1 MQASEIGT
9 VAKIVAASSRP
20 MTDHV
25 FIVFLL
31 VFNATK
37 DDHSPTKNSNPR
49 QERHKHN
56 IRTEL
61 KSTPTWRLPENR
73 RVERGN
79 QDQGIM
85 GKIY

>member
-1 MQASEIGT
+1 
-9 VAKIVAASSRP
+9 
-20 MTDHV
+20 MTTPQ
-25 FIVFLL
+25 L
-31 VFNATK
+31 
-37 DDHSPTKNSNPR
+37 KNSNPR

-79 QDQGIM
+79 QDQGIKWQNLLALLPKH
-85 GKIY
+85 GFKFKI